1 MARASQWAKANKP
14 PKFSTRAVNRCRV
27 CGRIRGVYRDFALC
41 RICTRLLALKG
52 EPPESR
58 KRAGDPMMTDPV
70 ADLLSRIRNASMA
83 RHELTR
89 VPANKLKKNIAL
101 LLKAEG
107 YVADVRQEE
116 WGPKKHQTLTIV
128 LKYGE
133 DRTSAFQGIRRVSR
147 PGRRVYVRHDQI
159 PRVLSGLGISIISTS
174 TGLMSDKEA
183 RRRKVG
189 GELLCEVW

>member
-1 MARASQWAKANKP
+1 
-14 PKFSTRAVNRCRV
+14 
-27 CGRIRGVYRDFALC
+27 
-41 RICTRLLALKG
+41 
-52 EPPESR
+52 
-58 KRAGDPMMTDPV
+58 MMTDPV
-70 ADLLSRIRNASMA
+70 ADLLSRIRNASLA
-83 RHELTR
+83 RHDVTR

-116 WGPKKHQTLTIV
+116 WGPKKQQKLTIV
-128 LKYGE
+128 LKYGD

-183 RRRKVG
+183 RRRKLG

>member
-1 MARASQWAKANKP
+1 
-14 PKFSTRAVNRCRV
+14 
-27 CGRIRGVYRDFALC
+27 
-41 RICTRLLALKG
+41 
-52 EPPESR
+52 
-58 KRAGDPMMTDPV
+58 MMTDPI

-183 RRRKVG
+183 RRRKIG

>member
-1 MARASQWAKANKP
+1 
-14 PKFSTRAVNRCRV
+14 
-27 CGRIRGVYRDFALC
+27 
-41 RICTRLLALKG
+41 
-52 EPPESR
+52 
-58 KRAGDPMMTDPV
+58 MMTDPI
-70 ADLLSRIRNASMA
+70 ADLLARIRNASMA

-89 VPANKLKKNIAL
+89 VPANKLKKSIAL

-116 WGPKKHQTLTIV
+116 WGPQKHQTLTIV
-128 LKYGE
+128 LKYTDE
-133 DRTSAFQGIRRVSR
+133 RTSAFQGIRRVSR

-159 PRVLSGLGISIISTS
+159 PRVLSGLGMSIISTS
-174 TGLMSDKEA
+174 SGLMSDKEA

>member
-1 MARASQWAKANKP
+1 MAIVK
-14 PKFSTRAVNRCRV
+14 
-27 CGRIRGVYRDFALC
+27 
-41 RICTRLLALKG
+41 
-52 EPPESR
+52 
-58 KRAGDPMMTDPV
+58 DPV
-70 ADLLSRIRNASMA
+70 ADMLARIRNASLA

-89 VPANKLKKNIAL
+89 LPASKLKRSIAE

-128 LKYGE
+128 LKYGD

-183 RRRKVG
+183 RRRKLG

>member
-1 MARASQWAKANKP
+1 
-14 PKFSTRAVNRCRV
+14 
-27 CGRIRGVYRDFALC
+27 
-41 RICTRLLALKG
+41 
-52 EPPESR
+52 
-58 KRAGDPMMTDPV
+58 MMTDPV

-128 LKYGE
+128 LKYGD

-183 RRRKVG
+183 RRRKIG

>member
-1 MARASQWAKANKP
+1 
-14 PKFSTRAVNRCRV
+14 
-27 CGRIRGVYRDFALC
+27 
-41 RICTRLLALKG
+41 
-52 EPPESR
+52 
-58 KRAGDPMMTDPV
+58 MMTDPI
-70 ADLLSRIRNASMA
+70 ADLLARIRNASMA

-89 VPANKLKKNIAL
+89 VPANKLKKSIAE

-116 WGPKKHQTLTIV
+116 WGPQKHQTLTIV
-128 LKYGE
+128 LKYTD
-133 DRTSAFQGIRRVSR
+133 DRVSAFQGIRRVSR

-159 PRVLSGLGISIISTS
+159 PRVLSGLGMSIISTS
-174 TGLMSDKEA
+174 SGLMSDKEA

>member
-1 MARASQWAKANKP
+1 
-14 PKFSTRAVNRCRV
+14 
-27 CGRIRGVYRDFALC
+27 
-41 RICTRLLALKG
+41 
-52 EPPESR
+52 
-58 KRAGDPMMTDPV
+58 MMTDPV
-70 ADLLSRIRNASMA
+70 ADLLARIRNASMA

-133 DRTSAFQGIRRVSR
+133 DRQSAFQGIRRVSR

>member
-1 MARASQWAKANKP
+1 
-14 PKFSTRAVNRCRV
+14 
-27 CGRIRGVYRDFALC
+27 
-41 RICTRLLALKG
+41 
-52 EPPESR
+52 
-58 KRAGDPMMTDPV
+58 MMTDPV

-133 DRTSAFQGIRRVSR
+133 DRTSAFQGIRRVSH

-174 TGLMSDKEA
+174 TGLRSDKEA

>member
-1 MARASQWAKANKP
+1 
-14 PKFSTRAVNRCRV
+14 
-27 CGRIRGVYRDFALC
+27 
-41 RICTRLLALKG
+41 
-52 EPPESR
+52 
-58 KRAGDPMMTDPV
+58 MMTDPV
-70 ADLLSRIRNASMA
+70 ADLLARIRNASMA

-128 LKYGE
+128 LKYGD
-133 DRTSAFQGIRRVSR
+133 DRQSAFQGIRRVSR

-183 RRRKVG
+183 RRRKIG